1 MLTIQQAAQ
10 QANCHRDTLMRAIKS
25 QKLPAHQ
32 VKGKFRME
40 WRIKESDLTAW
51 MQTGNQNVVTLPVA
65 QYADMQQSL
74 QATTALATALMAE
87 IRTMQTNSAQQ
98 ADATSAQLAEIAD
111 MMRIMSDS
119 IREVQ
124 KAQQAKKKPGLFAR
138 LFRRG

>member
-1 MLTIQQAAQ
+1 
-10 QANCHRDTLMRAIKS
+10 
-25 QKLPAHQ
+25 
-32 VKGKFRME
+32 ME

-124 KAQQAKKKPGLFAR
+124 KAQQTKKKPGLFAR
-138 LFRRG
+138 LFGRD